1 MSQQRVARRSAS
13 HGALSSSYAAQGR
26 AGSDSGHQLPPF
38 RPLRSIREHTF
49 LDPAASAEGMLRK
62 TTETGN
68 IGIFSINV
76 TGAHDHLYGRPG
88 GLRARASL
96 NDLRQPHRPWSRSSD
111 RPAGRD
117 DRKQLPSYRDSTS
130 EIISMYGSE
139 NHSSKSLSSSLTT
152 PCDEYAPRSYSMTS
166 CGPRGYFMQR
176 HNGGQHL
183 QDYQGRIQRPRSPY
197 PYPTRLP
204 RHGIRPASPALTE
217 SGDVDY
223 SRMVE
228 IDRISYVSCVV
239 PARCSERPSTDHTQ
253 QRTTHHPHKTLFPY
267 KTTRTPMPLSLR
279 QDANFSTRSLSDNH
293 VTDRH
298 YPPRPRNRPPQPSHL
313 HEWVVR
319 PRERLESGSSDQ
331 SLRTMSLTSMSGGYG
346 RASSRAR
353 GIAAVPKK
361 PLFYDYSENF
371 EDIVEPPPVV
381 PIAPIPQ
388 RVSASFRHV
397 VLHNHTVEGPES
409 IDDAQNEFEA
419 YLQGGTN
426 PSPNAEGGT
435 TPIAVPNQPASLP
448 PRGPYVT
455 SHQRTNDDLGSHTS
469 TGTAGPAVNC
479 CDLTPALDKIAPAE
493 KMSRTK
499 DQSQMKEPTAVEMT
513 SDASTLDD
521 ASEPKTPALTA
532 GIPSHEGAGP
542 KEELDRRGS
551 HDGFVTVRDFAS
563 QQQDKLPALSRS
575 ASTEFPTPHLAE
587 DVNATLPKVSC
598 HPRHDSRF
606 YSLGS
611 GMSDLASF
619 VQQVD
624 QHFHTPGPQDPK
636 TVCSESQDSH
646 PRTQTSDGEATTMVK
661 DSPCL
666 GEVME
671 PRSEKITNMVSH
683 PPRVSSLRENRRKAT
698 ALSVNT
704 AIDEP
709 HQYQVVSTRNGPTLT
724 PQPIS
729 PVKLLR
735 VKNSIPQLMKALPP
749 LPGYAPAPESP
760 FGPAV
765 VPMEFEPFEISQLTD
780 ARSTLIDA
788 SQADEAL
795 KGYDAFIFDRNTH
808 KRRLKLKHAASFA
821 PGHNHSSRRE
831 CIATKSASRQ
841 DASARRPITSTG
853 ASTGAGAATDY
864 STAPVKRRLPIKI
877 SRPTLTS
884 LVPEDA
890 GTVKRRPGIQ
900 KSSTVSE
907 LASREPIDLFSSAA
921 ALRAAVASSDVS
933 STQQKSSHNRI
944 HLDTP
949 MVKATPVA
957 RIQQVPADADTR
969 GTSLDAHMD
978 MLRVPSV
985 DSQPGAECE
994 IQSFFSDNSIVKPS
1008 HGLRKRISNLK
1019 LKLAESR
1026 SHHRSPLSKLPQ
1038 GKALEDQYRRHN
1050 SRDDVGTSLAD
1061 KSQPPVMYKEL
1072 FASAS
1077 NSKAQPQS
1085 TAKRGV
1091 RSKLEKFMKGAKHRL
1106 RTWGKAKRRVD

>member
-1 MSQQRVARRSAS
+1 
-13 HGALSSSYAAQGR
+13 
-26 AGSDSGHQLPPF
+26 
-38 RPLRSIREHTF
+38 
-49 LDPAASAEGMLRK
+49 
-62 TTETGN
+62 
-68 IGIFSINV
+68 
-76 TGAHDHLYGRPG
+76 
-88 GLRARASL
+88 
-96 NDLRQPHRPWSRSSD
+96 
-111 RPAGRD
+111 
-117 DRKQLPSYRDSTS
+117 
-130 EIISMYGSE
+130 
-139 NHSSKSLSSSLTT
+139 
-152 PCDEYAPRSYSMTS
+152 
-166 CGPRGYFMQR
+166 
-176 HNGGQHL
+176 
-183 QDYQGRIQRPRSPY
+183 
-197 PYPTRLP
+197 
-204 RHGIRPASPALTE
+204 
-217 SGDVDY
+217 
-223 SRMVE
+223 
-228 IDRISYVSCVV
+228 
-239 PARCSERPSTDHTQ
+239 
-253 QRTTHHPHKTLFPY
+253 
-267 KTTRTPMPLSLR
+267 MPLSLR

-313 HEWVVR
+313 HEWVLR

-331 SLRTMSLTSMSGGYG
+331 SLRTMSLTSMRSGYG

-361 PLFYDYSENF
+361 PLFYDYSESF
-371 EDIVEPPPVV
+371 EDVVEPPPVV

-388 RVSASFRHV
+388 RVSASFRPV
-397 VLHNHTVEGPES
+397 VLHNHTVQGPES
-409 IDDAQNEFEA
+409 MDDAQNEFEA

-435 TPIAVPNQPASLP
+435 APIAVPNEPVSLP
-448 PRGPYVT
+448 PCGPYVT
-455 SHQRTNDDLGSHTS
+455 SQQRTDDDLGLQTS
-469 TGTAGPAVNC
+469 TKTAAPAVGC
-479 CDLTPALDKIAPAE
+479 CDLTPVLDTIASAGNI
-493 KMSRTK
+493 SRVK
-499 DQSQMKEPTAVEMT
+499 GQGQMMESAVVEMT

-532 GIPSHEGAGP
+532 GVPSHEEVGP
-542 KEELDRRGS
+542 KEEINTCRGS
-551 HDGFVTVRDFAS
+551 HEGFVTVCHALAS
-563 QQQDKLPALSRS
+563 QQHDMPALSRTT
-575 ASTEFPTPHLAE
+575 STKFSTPRPAN
-587 DVNATLPKVSC
+587 DVVATLPKVSC

-624 QHFHTPGPQDPK
+624 QHFHTPGPQDPQ
-636 TVCSESQDSH
+636 TVYSKSQDFH
-646 PRTQTSDGEATTMVK
+646 PRTQTSDSEATTTVK
-661 DSPCL
+661 DSPCV

-671 PRSEKITNMVSH
+671 PRSEKTTNVVSH

-698 ALSVNT
+698 ALRVNT
-704 AIDEP
+704 EVDEP

-729 PVKLLR
+729 PAKLLR

-788 SQADEAL
+788 SQADEAP

-821 PGHNHSSRRE
+821 PGHDHSPRRE
-831 CIATKSASRQ
+831 CITTKSASRP
-841 DASARRPITSTG
+841 DASERRPATSTG
-853 ASTGAGAATDY
+853 ASTGAAAATDY

-890 GTVKRRPGIQ
+890 GTVKRRPGIP

-921 ALRAAVASSDVS
+921 ALRAAVASSGVS
-933 STQQKSSHNRI
+933 STQQKSSHNRV

-949 MVKATPVA
+949 MVKVTPVA

-978 MLRVPSV
+978 MLRIPSV

-994 IQSFFSDNSIVKPS
+994 IQSFFSDNSIVKPR

-1026 SHHRSPLSKLPQ
+1026 NHHRSPLSKLPQ
-1038 GKALEDQYRRHN
+1038 DNGLEDQFRRHN
-1050 SRDDVGTSLAD
+1050 SRDDVGTSLTD
-1061 KSQPPVMYKEL
+1061 KSQPPVMYREL

-1077 NSKAQPQS
+1077 HSKAQPQA

-1091 RSKLEKFMKGAKHRL
+1091 RSKLEKFMKGAKHKL
-1106 RTWGKAKRRVD
+1106 RTWGKAKRRAD

>member
-1 MSQQRVARRSAS
+1 
-13 HGALSSSYAAQGR
+13 
-26 AGSDSGHQLPPF
+26 
-38 RPLRSIREHTF
+38 
-49 LDPAASAEGMLRK
+49 
-62 TTETGN
+62 
-68 IGIFSINV
+68 
-76 TGAHDHLYGRPG
+76 
-88 GLRARASL
+88 
-96 NDLRQPHRPWSRSSD
+96 
-111 RPAGRD
+111 
-117 DRKQLPSYRDSTS
+117 
-130 EIISMYGSE
+130 
-139 NHSSKSLSSSLTT
+139 
-152 PCDEYAPRSYSMTS
+152 
-166 CGPRGYFMQR
+166 
-176 HNGGQHL
+176 
-183 QDYQGRIQRPRSPY
+183 
-197 PYPTRLP
+197 
-204 RHGIRPASPALTE
+204 
-217 SGDVDY
+217 
-223 SRMVE
+223 
-228 IDRISYVSCVV
+228 
-239 PARCSERPSTDHTQ
+239 
-253 QRTTHHPHKTLFPY
+253 
-267 KTTRTPMPLSLR
+267 MPLSMR

-313 HEWVVR
+313 HEWVLR

-353 GIAAVPKK
+353 GIATVPKK
-361 PLFYDYSENF
+361 PLFYDYSEDF
-371 EDIVEPPPVV
+371 EDIVEPLPVV

-388 RVSASFRHV
+388 RVSASFRPV
-397 VLHNHTVEGPES
+397 VLHNHSVGGPES
-409 IDDAQNEFEA
+409 MDEAQNEFEA

-426 PSPNAEGGT
+426 PSHNAEVGT
-435 TPIAVPNQPASLP
+435 APIAVPNQPMSLP
-448 PRGPYVT
+448 PCGPYFT
-455 SHQRTNDDLGSHTS
+455 SQQRTDDDLGSPTS
-469 TGTAGPAVNC
+469 TGTAVPALNC
-479 CDLTPALDKIAPAE
+479 CDLAPVLDKSAPAE

-499 DQSQMKEPTAVEMT
+499 GQGQMKEPTVVEMT

-532 GIPSHEGAGP
+532 GISSHEEVGP
-542 KEELDRRGS
+542 KEEIGPCRGS
-551 HDGFVTVRDFAS
+551 HEDFVTVRNVAS

-575 ASTEFPTPHLAE
+575 TSTQIPTHHLTD
-587 DVNATLPKVSC
+587 DVNATLPKLSC
-598 HPRHDSRF
+598 PPRHDSRF

-624 QHFHTPGPQDPK
+624 QHFHTPGQQDPE

-646 PRTQTSDGEATTMVK
+646 PRTQTSEATTAVK

-666 GEVME
+666 GELME
-671 PRSEKITNMVSH
+671 PRSEKLTNVVSH

-698 ALSVNT
+698 ALRVNT
-704 AIDEP
+704 AVDEA

-729 PVKLLR
+729 PAKLLR

-788 SQADEAL
+788 SQADEAP

-831 CIATKSASRQ
+831 CIATKSASRP
-841 DASARRPITSTG
+841 DASARRPATSTG
-853 ASTGAGAATDY
+853 ASTGAAAATDY

-933 STQQKSSHNRI
+933 STQQKPSHNRV

-949 MVKATPVA
+949 MVKVTPVA

-994 IQSFFSDNSIVKPS
+994 IQSFFSDNSIVKPRQ
-1008 HGLRKRISNLK
+1008 GLRKRISNLK

-1026 SHHRSPLSKLPQ
+1026 NHHRSPMSKLPQ
-1038 GKALEDQYRRHN
+1038 DNGLEGQFRRHN
-1050 SRDDVGTSLAD
+1050 SRDDVGDSLAD
-1061 KSQPPVMYKEL
+1061 KSQPPLMYKEL

-1077 NSKAQPQS
+1077 NSKAQPQA

-1106 RTWGKAKRRVD
+1106 QNWGKAKRRVD